1 MEKLE
6 KLNPLFY
13 PKAVAVV
20 GATNTPFKYGN
31 LYMQALIHRGYPKE
45 HLYPINPNEKEV
57 LGIKAYSRVQDVPE
71 PLDLVI
77 FTIPKRLVKQTLKDC
92 VEAKAKFVAMFT
104 SGFSESTSEREE
116 GKKLEAEL
124 LEIISQSNTRIVGP
138 NGMGVYSFDGKVS
151 YPFMYH
157 PPEDGPVS
165 FISQSGGLT
174 IELASMADFWSDVR
188 FNKIVSFGNAINL
201 EATDY
206 LEYFTEDPKIKIIDI
221 YIEGVKNGPR
231 FFKVLKEAVNV
242 KPVIV
247 WKGGRTEAGSRA
259 TLSHT
264 GSLAGFNT
272 IWEVALKQ
280 AGAVQVYSMEELC
293 DVTMA
298 FLRINPPK
306 GLNTAILG
314 AGGGRSVVSTDELES
329 AGLRAP
335 SFSPE
340 IKEKLGE
347 IVPDTGTG
355 ISNPIDC
362 SYFVYYDL
370 DMYTKLLQLIDTD
383 PKIDL
388 ILLQHEVMWG
398 DSNERLFK
406 IIKEAREQLE
416 KSFVVVLLSSA
427 GPRKYTPE
435 LEAERLKI
443 LKQYL
448 DEGIPIYTS
457 IHRASNA
464 IYKMI
469 QYYKFLG
476 RQGKPENATAVL
488 AYSNLHKQ

>member
-1 MEKLE
+1 MNKLE

-13 PKAVAVV
+13 PKSVAVV
-20 GATNTPFKYGN
+20 GATDTPFKYGN
-31 LYMQALIHRGYPKE
+31 LYMHALIQRGFPKE
-45 HLYPINPNEKEV
+45 HLYPINPNEKEAFGV
-57 LGIKAYSRVQDVPE
+57 KAYPRVQDVPE

-77 FTIPKRLVKQTLKDC
+77 FTIPKKFVKQTLKDC

-116 GKKLEAEL
+116 GKKLEGEL
-124 LEIISQSNTRIVGP
+124 LEIVSQSNTRIVGP
-138 NGMGVYSFDGKVS
+138 NGMGVYSFDGKIS
-151 YPFMYH
+151 YPYMYN

-174 IELASMADFWSDVR
+174 IELASMADFWSEIR

-206 LEYFTEDPKIKIIDI
+206 LEYFTEDPKTKIINL
-221 YIEGVKNGPR
+221 YIEGVKDGPR
-231 FFKVLKEAVNV
+231 FFKVLKEAIKV
-242 KPVIV
+242 KPVVV
-247 WKGGRTEAGSRA
+247 WKGGWTSGGSRA

-264 GSLAGFNT
+264 GSLAGSNT
-272 IWEVALKQ
+272 IWGVVFKQ

-298 FLRINPPK
+298 FLRIKPPK

-314 AGGGRSVVSTDELES
+314 AGGGQSVVSTDELES

-335 SFSPE
+335 PFSPE
-340 IKEKLGE
+340 IKEELGK

-362 SYFVYYDL
+362 SYFVYYDIN
-370 DMYTKLLQLIDTD
+370 MYSKLLQLVDED

-398 DSNERLFK
+398 SINEQLFK
-406 IIKEAREQLE
+406 IVKETKEKLE
-416 KSFVVVLLSSA
+416 KPFVMVLHASA
-427 GPRKYTPE
+427 SPRKYTPE

-448 DEGIPIYTS
+448 NEGVLIYPS
-457 IHRASNA
+457 INRASNA
-464 IYKMI
+464 ICKMT
-469 QYYKFLG
+469 QYYNFLTK
-476 RQGKPENATAVL
+476 RYRKSEKAAEIPIKAT
-488 AYSNLHKQ
+488 

>member
-13 PKAVAVV
+13 PKAVAVF
-20 GATNTPFKYGN
+20 GATDTPFKYGN
-31 LYMQALIHRGYPKE
+31 LYMQAIIHRGYPKE
-45 HLYPINPNEKEV
+45 HLYPINPNEKQAF
-57 LGIKAYSRVQDVPE
+57 GIKAYPRVQDVPE
-71 PLDLVI
+71 PIDLAI
-77 FTIPKRLVKQTLKDC
+77 FTIPKKLVKQSLRDC
-92 VEAKAKFVAMFT
+92 VEAKVKFVSMFT

-116 GKKLEAEL
+116 GKKLEEEL
-124 LEIISQSNTRIVGP
+124 LEIIAQSNTRIVGP
-138 NGMGVYSFDGKVS
+138 NGMGVYSFDGKIS

-174 IELASMADFWSDVR
+174 VELASMADFWCDIR

-201 EATDY
+201 ESTDY
-206 LEYFTEDPKIKIIDI
+206 LEYFAEDPKIKVINM

-231 FFKVLKEAVNV
+231 FFKALKEAVKI

-264 GSLAGFNT
+264 GSLAGSNK

-298 FLRINPPK
+298 FLRIPPPK

-329 AGLRAP
+329 AGLIAP

-340 IKEKLGE
+340 IKEELSK
-347 IVPDTGTG
+347 IVPDVGTG

-370 DMYTKLLQLIDTD
+370 DMYTKLIQLMDRD
-383 PKIDL
+383 PKIDI

-398 DSNERLFK
+398 DRNEHLFK
-406 IIKEAREQLE
+406 VIKEAREQTE
-416 KSFVVVLLSSA
+416 KSFVVVLLPSA

-448 DEGIPIYTS
+448 NEGILIYTS
-457 IHRASNA
+457 MHRASNA
-464 IYKMI
+464 IYKMVK
-469 QYYKFLG
+469 YYKFLEL
-476 RQGKPENATAVL
+476 QEKPEEEVF
-488 AYSNLHKQ
+488 AYSKLHKK